1 MSEPVRQPLRGTMIL
16 ERPAELVVPDRRS
29 DRARSRR
36 TTDRPDT
43 AVPSKKS
50 DRRRRG
56 SGSGAGR
63 KGVEVQPVGP
73 TMNGQPIMD
82 YRDATGEVR
91 PDSEDWSDG
100 LDHFS
105 KRERRVFHGQVMVA
119 RQIALALLIA
129 MVVVLREIP
138 NRVPL
143 LACLVG
149 LWVAGGDFQFA
160 FLKVKDG
167 LPATLPWLD
176 CIANLAMLAVAPQ
189 ALPMILVLGFA
200 QLSIAVVAYGSM
212 HAFFAATCLT
222 IGVPFISFAAGN
234 ADPVSVLTVAVFGI
248 FVPVIAAVLHR
259 IRTLERGTQRRYLDL
274 MGGLDTIV
282 WEADPETLDI
292 CLVGPQVR
300 LVFGIEPEE
309 FAERYTEL
317 IHPDDRENELALR
330 RGGIENGEERFSV
343 EYRMIDRHGDMISVR
358 NVIAV
363 DHHAD
368 GTRKRV
374 RGVINDVTRQQEAE
388 ATIRK
393 QAQYDSLTGL
403 PNRSLF
409 NEQLR
414 RRLEDAR
421 RTGDELAVL
430 ILDLNG
436 FKEVN
441 DTLGHAV
448 GDQLLQAIAG
458 RLAAY
463 MPERSTV
470 ARLGGD
476 EFAVVLSPASARAAA
491 SIAETIASC
500 LQPPI
505 TVDDMTIQAGAATGI
520 ALYPSD
526 GESPAALMRRADA
539 AMYEAK
545 QSGRTHMF
553 ATPDD
558 DKANVRRLQLL
569 GELRASITTGDFRLF
584 HQPKIDLKTGRIV
597 GTEGLIRWN
606 HRQFG
611 LLSPSEFVELSELS
625 GLIQPLTR
633 WILDRGIR
641 DLSEWRAKGFELTV
655 ALNLSVRNFFDQS
668 LPTYIAQLLSD
679 YNVPGDQLTLEIT
692 ESEVMADRALAR
704 TALSAFRSLGV
715 KIAIDDF
722 GTGFSSLSQLQQLP
736 IDEIKVDQSFVS
748 GMIDNPQ
755 DAVIV
760 RSIIDLAHNL
770 GLEIVAEGAE
780 DEVQLAALR
789 SLGADRAQGY
799 VISRPLPPDEFIPW
813 LERMERGEG
822 TSGSS
827 TVPGAGRFVTPA
839 EEPLSPIAVTS
850 HERDMESVGPRRATP
865 GPAWTASPIR
875 SSVKP
880 SGTAVDRPATVRAP
894 EPIAAERAA
903 IPSSAASAAMVSAT
917 IASPTTAPAADFTT
931 RRGLAAKVAARQ
943 PAVTPEDT
951 AAPDHPPVDAPT
963 RPAVTEFTAEPR
975 TVDADGFPEEWKAM
989 LRRTPDA
996 GRLAAALPAP
1006 TPER

>member
-1 MSEPVRQPLRGTMIL
+1 M

-29 DRARSRR
+29 ERARSRR

-43 AVPSKKS
+43 EVPSKKS

-56 SGSGAGR
+56 TGSRAARNAAG
-63 KGVEVQPVGP
+63 VQHVGP

-82 YRDATGEVR
+82 YQDATGMAR
-91 PDSEDWSDG
+91 PEPDEMSDG

-105 KRERRVFHGQVMVA
+105 KRERRAFHGQVMAA
-119 RQIALALLIA
+119 RQVALALLIVIVT
-129 MVVVLREIP
+129 VVRDIP
-138 NRVPL
+138 DRLPL
-143 LACLVG
+143 LGCLVA
-149 LWVAGGDFQFA
+149 LWVLGGVFQVVY
-160 FLKVKDG
+160 LKVKKG

-176 CIANLAMLAVAPQ
+176 CVANLAMLAVAPR

-222 IGVPFISFAAGN
+222 FGVPFISFAAGN
-234 ADPVSVLTVAVFGI
+234 ADPVSVVTVAAFGI

-259 IRTLERGTQRRYLDL
+259 IRTLEHGTQRRYLDL
-274 MGGLDTIV
+274 MGGLDTVV
-282 WEADPETLDI
+282 WEADPDTLEI

-300 LVFGIEPEE
+300 FLFGVDPEE

-317 IHPDDRENELALR
+317 VHPDDRETESALR
-330 RGGIENGEERFSV
+330 RGGIENGEERFAV

-363 DHHAD
+363 EYHPD

-668 LPTYIAQLLSD
+668 LPTYIAQLLAD

-760 RSIIDLAHNL
+760 RSIIDLGHNL

-827 TVPGAGRFVTPA
+827 TVPGAGRFARTE
-839 EEPLSPIAVTS
+839 EEPPSSAAPEIGAVTVDPG
-850 HERDMESVGPRRATP
+850 RDEP

-875 SSVKP
+875 SPRKP
-880 SGTAVDRPATVRAP
+880 LELPPPRPASDSASALPAAGHFPGSSSVVSTAETPAALVGVLSGPTAPP
-894 EPIAAERAA
+894 EP
-903 IPSSAASAAMVSAT
+903 
-917 IASPTTAPAADFTT
+917 APPGTEDSTNRQN
-931 RRGLAAKVAARQ
+931 RRGLAAKAAARQ
-943 PAVTPEDT
+943 PVASAPIGPES
-951 AAPDHPPVDAPT
+951 PVHPVLSARAWGSAPT
-963 RPAVTEFTAEPR
+963 LAADEPPQL
-975 TVDADGFPEEWKAM
+975 DDDGFPAEWKAM
-989 LRRTPDA
+989 LRRPQDS
-996 GRLAAALPAP
+996 RW
-1006 TPER
+1006 

>member
-1 MSEPVRQPLRGTMIL
+1 
-16 ERPAELVVPDRRS
+16 
-29 DRARSRR
+29 
-36 TTDRPDT
+36 
-43 AVPSKKS
+43 
-50 DRRRRG
+50 
-56 SGSGAGR
+56 
-63 KGVEVQPVGP
+63 
-73 TMNGQPIMD
+73 MNGQPILD
-82 YRDATGEVR
+82 FRDATGEVR
-91 PDSEDWSDG
+91 PESEGVSEG

-105 KRERRVFHGQVMVA
+105 KRERRVFHGHVMVA
-119 RQIALALLIA
+119 RQIALALLIT
-129 MVVVLREIP
+129 MVAVLEEIR

-149 LWVAGGDFQFA
+149 LWIAGGAFQLVY
-160 FLKVKDG
+160 LKVKDG

-176 CIANLAMLAVAPQ
+176 CVANLAMLAVAPQ

-200 QLSIAVVAYGSM
+200 QLAIAVVAYGSM

-222 IGVPFISFAAGN
+222 VGVPFISFAAGN
-234 ADPVSVLTVAVFGI
+234 ADPMSVVTVAAFGI

-259 IRTLERGTQRRYLDL
+259 IRTLEHGTQRRYLDL

-282 WEADPETLDI
+282 WEADPETLEI

-300 LVFGIEPEE
+300 FMFGIDPED

-317 IHPDDRENELALR
+317 IHPDDRESELALR

-363 DHHAD
+363 DYDAD

-655 ALNLSVRNFFDQS
+655 ALNLSVRNFFDQT

-736 IDEIKVDQSFVS
+736 IDEIKVDQSFVA

-760 RSIIDLAHNL
+760 RSIIDLGHNL

-799 VISRPLPPDEFIPW
+799 VISQPLPPDEFIPW

-822 TSGSS
+822 TSTSS
-827 TVPGAGRFVTPA
+827 TVPGAGRFIPRSA
-839 EEPLSPIAVTS
+839 EPLSSLVATS
-850 HERDMESVGPRRATP
+850 GNGQDMGTFGAGRAAP

-875 SSVKP
+875 SFVTPAGP
-880 SGTAVDRPATVRAP
+880 SADGPGAARAP
-894 EPIAAERAA
+894 EPIAVDLVAEPSPSAVAA
-903 IPSSAASAAMVSAT
+903 TAASPASAPMVSSPASAVPSSTPDKPASG
-917 IASPTTAPAADFTT
+917 ASSGSMT
-931 RRGLAAKVAARQ
+931 RRSLAAKVAERR
-943 PAVTPEDT
+943 PATGDPVALES
-951 AAPDHPPVDAPT
+951 PPVAIQP
-963 RPAVTEFTAEPR
+963 RPAASDSFTAEPR
-975 TVDADGFPEEWKAM
+975 TLDSDGFPEEWKAM

-996 GRLAAALPAP
+996 TR
-1006 TPER
+1006 